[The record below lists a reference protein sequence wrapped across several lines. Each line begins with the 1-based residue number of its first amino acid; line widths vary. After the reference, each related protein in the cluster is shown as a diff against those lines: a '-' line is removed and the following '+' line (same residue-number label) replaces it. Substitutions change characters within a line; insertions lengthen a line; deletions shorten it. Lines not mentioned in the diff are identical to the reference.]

1 MRVALNKYLQISKPH
16 IPAWNKCLAACLV
29 LGLVA
34 FSSLT
39 AAADPEPETI
49 HLTAIDSYAPTA
61 LWVRVF
67 IDYFIPE
74 VDRRLAET
82 GHYQIKWNKAF
93 GGTIAKT
100 KGVLD
105 ALRYDL
111 ADIGII
117 TTPYHPDKVMFYN
130 IAYVTPLVTADI
142 GLVART
148 ISGLVD
154 RYPQI
159 RQSWEQYDQVYLT
172 TAGSI
177 NTYQI
182 QLTHPISSLDD
193 FAGRKIGGVG
203 LNLRYLEGLDAT
215 GVTSGLSDWYNNMAT
230 GLIDGVIDWAEAAV
244 AYKLYEVAP
253 YLVDVR
259 LGAVTSKVVTV
270 NRKTWE
276 RLPTEVREILQQA
289 AYDYRDELA
298 RETDR
303 RAAASRLEFVERG
316 GTIIALSDAQRKAWA
331 DGLPNLAMEWA
342 DEMERQGYPGRQIL
356 RDYMDV
362 MRANNQP
369 IVRHWDRE

>member
-1 MRVALNKYLQISKPH
+1 MITLGNEQE
-16 IPAWNKCLAACLV
+16 PAYRLMTRCRAVCLAFCLTV
-29 LGLVA
+29 
-34 FSSLT
+34 FSSL
-39 AAADPEPETI
+39 AASSEPETI
-49 HLTAIDSYAPTA
+49 QLTAIDSYAPTA
-61 LWVRVF
+61 LWVLVF
-67 IDYFIPE
+67 IEYFIPE
-74 VDRRLAET
+74 VDRRLAQN
-82 GHYQIKWNKAF
+82 GHYKIKWNKAF

-105 ALRYDL
+105 ALQHDL

-148 ISGLVD
+148 VSELVD

-159 RQSWEQYDQVYLT
+159 RQSWDKYNQVYLT

-177 NTYQI
+177 DTYQL
-182 QLTHPISSLDD
+182 QLVEPLTSLDD
-193 FAGRKIGGVG
+193 LKGKKIGGVG
-203 LNLRYLEGLDAT
+203 LNLRYLEGLGAT
-215 GVTSGLSDWYNNMAT
+215 GISSSLADWYNNVAT
-230 GLIDGVIDWAEAAV
+230 GLMDGMIDWVEAAV

-253 YLVDVR
+253 YLIDVR

-270 NRKTWE
+270 NKKTWN
-276 RLPTEVREILQQA
+276 RLPGEVREALRQA
-289 AYDYRDELA
+289 ANDYRDELA

-303 RAAASRLEFVERG
+303 RAAASREEFIKQG
-316 GTIIALSDAQRKAWA
+316 GTIIALTDAQRKTWA
-331 DGLPNLAMEWA
+331 YGLPNLALEWA
-342 DEMERQGYPGRQIL
+342 NEMERRGYPGRQIL
-356 RDYMDV
+356 RDYMDI